1 MPHSYGTLNNE
12 TFITRRHNNQIVPGI
27 FIEIENSTFIIEV
40 WLDKE
45 VAHIIKPNTRKPKI
59 IL

>member
-40 WLDKE
+40 
-45 VAHIIKPNTRKPKI
+45 
-59 IL
+59 